1 MLFFFKN
8 LIIGKHNIKSLE
20 SVKNQLKAAYTAGS
34 DLDDIIDILE
44 DLGNK
49 GETKWIKFKLRK
61 TLEVP

>member
-1 MLFFFKN
+1 MLFFWN

-20 SVKNQLKAAYTAGS
+20 SVKNQLKAVYTAGS

-44 DLGNK
+44 DFGNK
-49 GETKWIKFKLRK
+49 GETKWIKFILRK